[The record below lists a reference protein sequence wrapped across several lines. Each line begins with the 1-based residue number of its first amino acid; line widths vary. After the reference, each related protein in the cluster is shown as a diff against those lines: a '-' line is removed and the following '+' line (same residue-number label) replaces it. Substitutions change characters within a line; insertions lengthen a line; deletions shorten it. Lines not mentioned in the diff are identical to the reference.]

1 MGIVMKKNI
10 LRLIFINIT
19 ILSLIGT
26 TAMAAFSPEINSEV
40 STDQIISESTPENL
54 GAIQIDTSGPV
65 WQTIQ
70 FAEVTFID
78 GPTIKITL
86 IARLLSS
93 RNLYLMLPKLPIKI
107 NDLTFSVKYRFL
119 IHINQHKLNTP
130 NTPLLKRFTNET
142 KIKESG
148 NVTTYNEKHT
158 IIVSGFDGQFILYRA
173 KPIRLTPASYE
184 FTGTCDDVIVS

>member
-1 MGIVMKKNI
+1 MKKNI
-10 LRLIFINIT
+10 LRLILINIT

-40 STDQIISESTPENL
+40 STDQIIPESTPENL
-54 GAIQIDTSGPV
+54 GAIQIDTTGPV

-93 RNLYLMLPKLPIKI
+93 RNLYLTLPKLPIKI
-107 NDLTFSVKYRFL
+107 NDLTFSVKYRF
-119 IHINQHKLNTP
+119 NTP
-130 NTPLLKRFTNET
+130 NIPLLKRFTYET

>member
-1 MGIVMKKNI
+1 MKKNI
-10 LRLIFINIT
+10 LTLIIINIT

-26 TAMAAFSPEINSEV
+26 TAIAAFTPEITSEP
-40 STDQIISESTPENL
+40 SIDQIIPESPSEKIGT
-54 GAIQIDTSGPV
+54 IQIDTTGPV
-65 WQTIQ
+65 WQTIK
-70 FAEVTFID
+70 FADVTFID

-93 RNLYLMLPKLPIKI
+93 RNLYLMLPKLPINI
-107 NDLTFSVKYRFL
+107 NDLTFSVKYRF
-119 IHINQHKLNTP
+119 NTP
-130 NTPLLKRFTNET
+130 NIPLLKRFTYETRINEN
-142 KIKESG
+142 G

-173 KPIRLTPASYE
+173 KPIRLTPATFE